1 MIKIAPSILAADF
14 ARLGS
19 EAEEVSA
26 AGADWLHFD
35 VMDGEFVHNITI
47 GLPVLK
53 SLRRH
58 TDMFM
63 DVHMM
68 VTRPR
73 RYAGRFCELGAD
85 MVTIHVEADEPVEI
99 IKCLQEIHSYGRK
112 AGLAL
117 KPATPGSV
125 VLPYLEYLDMVLVM
139 TVEPGFGGQRLQR
152 EALTK
157 MRGVRALIDQYKPG
171 CLLEADGGVN
181 EETAPLVADSGADV
195 LVAGNAIF
203 AKSDRAAA
211 VAALRMAADVRA

>member
-19 EAEEVSA
+19 EAEEVCA

-58 TDMFM
+58 TDMFT

-68 VTRPR
+68 VTKPR

-85 MVTIHVEADEPVEI
+85 MVTVHVEADEPVET

-117 KPATPGSV
+117 KGI
-125 VLPYLEYLDMVLVM
+125 
-139 TVEPGFGGQRLQR
+139 
-152 EALTK
+152 
-157 MRGVRALIDQYKPG
+157 GVASQHVIL
-171 CLLEADGGVN
+171 
-181 EETAPLVADSGADV
+181 
-195 LVAGNAIF
+195 
-203 AKSDRAAA
+203 RAAA
-211 VAALRMAADVRA
+211 GHGAPHRANDQVIDDRKGDQEIHHLNQEGDVDIDHSGNLQPKL